1 MKIAYFDT
9 IAGISGDMTLG
20 ALISAGVSFDE
31 LREELSSMGVTGF
44 ELQARHIER
53 HGILATKVDV
63 VISEQPHYHRHLK
76 DIENIIEKSSL
87 PDKVKGRAKN
97 IFREVA
103 IAEAHVHNQPLEKI
117 HFHEVGAIDSLVDI
131 VGVAIGIEKLG
142 IEDVY
147 SSPVK
152 VGNGG
157 TVKSQHGF
165 LPIPTP
171 ATVEILK
178 GYPLELT
185 NIPQELTTPTGAAI
199 IKALSRGVLN
209 TEKICISSIGYGAG
223 ERELDQIPNILRVF
237 IGELETSKDSDEI
250 INIQTNIDDM
260 NPEILPHVIYTLLSK
275 GANDAFLVPI
285 LMKKGRPAFLC
296 NILAERSKLDN
307 LLDVLFKETSTIGV
321 RIHAVERTKLQRTQK
336 QIQTSLGKIF
346 VKAIVIDGQERLRP
360 EFEECKRVANEKKLP
375 LIDVYKIIESELKP

>member
-260 NPEILPHVIYTLLSK
+260 NPEILPHVIDTLLSK